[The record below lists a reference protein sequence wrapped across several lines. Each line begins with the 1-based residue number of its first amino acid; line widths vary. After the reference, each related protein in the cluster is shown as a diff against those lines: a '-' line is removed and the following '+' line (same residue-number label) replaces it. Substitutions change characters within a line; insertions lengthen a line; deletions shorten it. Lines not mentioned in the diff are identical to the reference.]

1 LSHHFVLTGIF
12 TDDIIRPLM
21 SHRPVIDGFEFASAG
36 ATQQGVLPLSDLPRL
51 RDMLASDGG
60 DVAYTVQG
68 THDER
73 ERPALRVRV
82 RGTLQLRCQ
91 RCLEA
96 LPFEVSTDELL
107 VLAATLHE
115 IHAEPVD
122 AYAPDRVVA
131 GKEMPL
137 RDLIEDELILAVPYA
152 PRHENCVARAA
163 GREGDGSSPFA
174 SLRGLMRDKH

>member
-1 LSHHFVLTGIF
+1 
-12 TDDIIRPLM
+12 M

-36 ATQQGVLPLSDLPRL
+36 ATQEGVWPLSDFQRL
-51 RDMLASDGG
+51 RDMLASEKGE
-60 DVAYTVQG
+60 VAYRLQG
-68 THDER
+68 TRDENG
-73 ERPALRVRV
+73 RPALQLQVE
-82 RGTLQLRCQ
+82 GTLQLRCQ

-96 LPFEVSTDELL
+96 LPLAVNTDELL
-107 VLAATLHE
+107 VLAATLQE
-115 IHAEPVD
+115 IHAEPAD
-122 AYAPDRVVA
+122 ASAPDRVVA

-163 GREGDGSSPFA
+163 AKEEHGNSPFA